1 MEAKSCWRIK
11 CDKGLV
17 LGRRMGFVTSKNVV
31 GSGVAL
37 EKVEA
42 EMNLLAMASVLSS
55 PGMSTDLKRDF
66 ASYRFAEVKMGWW
79 RKQKRE
85 SRRR

>member
-11 CDKGLV
+11 CVKALV

-31 GSGVAL
+31 GGGVAL

-42 EMNLLAMASVLSS
+42 EMNSLAMASLLPS
-55 PGMSTDLKRDF
+55 PWISTDLKRDF
-66 ASYRFAEVKMGWW
+66 ASYRFAEDKMVWW
-79 RKQKRE
+79 RK
-85 SRRR
+85 